1 MFDRFE
7 SIMVGVETATIHA
20 KIGGEGAPLL
30 LLHGY
35 PQTHMMWHPFV
46 DELAK
51 THRVVVADLRGYGDS
66 IAHDADFSFRAM
78 ARDQVALMNHL
89 GFESFHVISHDRG
102 SRTAHRMV
110 LDHPEAVKSIVLMD
124 ILPTLDVWR
133 TMDDWLAKRYYHW
146 MFLAQPGDMP
156 QRLINAEPIT
166 FLHAALLGLA
176 GSNEIF
182 HPRAM
187 AAYERAAQNP
197 DVVAAWC
204 GDYSAGASI
213 DLESDRADEGK
224 THDLPCLL
232 LWGSKGAVDHHMDP
246 LEAWRKWFPQ
256 VQGHE
261 LEAGHFIVEE
271 KPEEVL
277 AALQVHLNALCLKG

>member
-7 SIMVGVETATIHA
+7 SVMVEVGSATIHA

-35 PQTHMMWHPFV
+35 PQTHVMWHPIA

-51 THRVVVADLRGYGDS
+51 IHRVVGADLRGYGNS
-66 IAHDADFSFRAM
+66 LAHDGEFSFRAM

-89 GFESFHVISHDRG
+89 GFESFHVISPDRG

-110 LDHPEAVKSIVLMD
+110 LDHPEAVQSLILMD

-156 QRLINAEPIT
+156 ERLINAEPIT
-166 FLHAALLGLA
+166 FLHSALLGLA

-182 HPRAM
+182 HPEAM
-187 AAYERAAQNP
+187 AAYERAARNP

-204 GDYSAGASI
+204 GDYSAAASI
-213 DLESDRADEGK
+213 DLEHDRENEGSK
-224 THDLPCLL
+224 RPVPCMV
-232 LWGSKGAVDHHMDP
+232 LWGTRGAVDRHLNP
-246 LEAWRKWFPQ
+246 LEAWKAWFPNAT
-256 VQGHE
+256 GHGID
-261 LEAGHFIVEE
+261 AGHFLVEE
-271 KPEEVL
+271 KPDEVL
-277 AALQVHLNALCLKG
+277 QALTQHLKKV